1 MFMSEKYEI
10 MFTCDIDIF
19 LINIFIVLLK
29 TSIQEPRIDL
39 SFHHDTLPLPP
50 PPPPPLP
57 DLFLLVCFNRPDALW
72 RPHLFL

>member
-1 MFMSEKYEI
+1 MFMSDKYEI

-29 TSIQEPRIDL
+29 TSIHKPRTDL
-39 SFHHDTLPLPP
+39 SFHHGTLHPPTPLPG
-50 PPPPPLP
+50 
-57 DLFLLVCFNRPDALW
+57 LFLLVCFNRPDALW